1 LTYCQQTTF
10 TYIITLEAFLKP
22 HNKNAEGKEGAS
34 VIMQSKQRYLYIL
47 ILVIVLTGIGA
58 GGWAWSKYLS
68 QHNTSQQVGKT
79 TSGSQKSQPA
89 AAHTRSIPGIP
100 VDTNYETHLVIP
112 AIGVNAPVE
121 YVHQDTDGRLGVP
134 TVDQWVNVGWYDQGP
149 KPGGTGSA
157 VIDGHLDRTGGS
169 PAVFWNLKKLHV
181 GDLVM
186 VKNKSGQQVN
196 FQVTKM
202 QNYAPNAAPL
212 AQIFG
217 RNDGEYLNLI
227 TCAGVWL
234 PAQNQTSQR
243 LVVYTKRI
251 E

>member
-1 LTYCQQTTF
+1 
-10 TYIITLEAFLKP
+10 
-22 HNKNAEGKEGAS
+22 
-34 VIMQSKQRYLYIL
+34 MQSRQRYLYIL

-68 QHNTSQQVGKT
+68 PQHSASQQTGKT
-79 TSGSQKSQPA
+79 SSGTQKNQSVA
-89 AAHTRSIPGIP
+89 VHTRSVPGMP
-100 VDTNYETHLVIP
+100 VDNDYETHLIIP

-121 YVHQDTDGRLGVP
+121 YVHQNTDGRLGVP
-134 TVDQWVNVGWYDQGP
+134 TVNQWVNVGWYDQGP
-149 KPGGTGSA
+149 LPGATGSA
-157 VIDGHLDRTGGS
+157 VIDGHLDRTGGA

-196 FQVTKM
+196 FLVTKM

-234 PAQNQTSQR
+234 PTQNQTSQR
-243 LVVYTKRI
+243 LVVYTKKI